1 MDTSII
7 YAVGSGLVGLL
18 LGWLIVS
25 LKQQQRQTQFE
36 TQLKLGEQALSQVHL
51 EADNLKAER
60 QQQQQHLRQLEQELR
75 ALDSRYAASQEKL
88 QLLAHWQSECEQ
100 LNQELRAQ
108 REINS
113 AQEAELRE
121 ATTRLDE
128 TRLAAEDK
136 QRLLINSEQ
145 RLTSQFENLANRIFE
160 QSGRRA
166 DEQNKQSLDKLLLPL
181 REQLDGFRRQVQD
194 SFGQEARERHT
205 LTHEIR
211 NLQQLN
217 AQMAREAINLTK
229 ALKGDNKTQ
238 GNWGEVVLSRVLEA
252 SGLREGYEYQ
262 TQVSV
267 QTENNSRMQPD
278 VVVRLPQNKDVVI
291 DAKMSLVAYER
302 YFNGEDEGEREAALN
317 EHIASVR
324 GHIRL
329 LGRKDYQQLPGLR
342 SLDYVLMFIPVEP
355 AFLLAID
362 REPELIS
369 EALQHN
375 IMLVS
380 PTTLLVALRTISNL
394 WRYEHQSQNAKR
406 IADRAARLYDKLR
419 LFVDDMQ
426 SMGQSLD
433 KAQVS
438 YRSAMNKL
446 TLGRGNLIGQVEGFR
461 ALGVE
466 VKRPINPSLAEQAM
480 AEDTGDSHGGE
491 LDNTEFDSAELDNVA
506 MPEQGNQHLGESPP
520 GEYDI
525 NAVIHDNESDLTAA
539 EPAKKP
545 GHF

>member
-1 MDTSII
+1 VDISII
-7 YAVGSGLVGLL
+7 YAVGAALVGLL
-18 LGWLIVS
+18 LGWLIAS
-25 LKQQQRQTQFE
+25 L
-36 TQLKLGEQALSQVHL
+36 
-51 EADNLKAER
+51 R
-60 QQQQQHLRQLEQELR
+60 QQQQQADSETRYRLLQQSQTQLASEKDALQREIALAKQQQREGEIELR
-75 ALDSRYAASQEKL
+75 KLYSAQAASSEKL
-88 QLLAHWQSECEQ
+88 QLLTHWQSECEQ

-121 ATTRLDE
+121 VSTRLDE
-128 TRLAAEDK
+128 TRMAAEEK

-145 RLTSQFENLANRIFE
+145 RLNSQFENLANRIFE
-160 QSGRRA
+160 QTGRRA

-211 NLQQLN
+211 SLQQLN
-217 AQMAREAINLTK
+217 AQMAREALNLTK

-267 QTENNSRMQPD
+267 QTENNNRMQPD
-278 VVVRLPQNKDVVI
+278 VVVRLPQSKDVVI

-302 YFNGEDEGEREAALN
+302 YFNGDDDAERESALG
-317 EHIASVR
+317 EHIASIR
-324 GHIRL
+324 GHIRM

-355 AFLLAID
+355 AFLVAID
-362 REPELIS
+362 REPELIG
-369 EALQHN
+369 EALNHN

-433 KAQVS
+433 KAQTS
-438 YRSAMNKL
+438 YRLAMNKL
-446 TLGRGNLIGQVEGFR
+446 SQGRGNLIGQVEGFR

-466 VKRPINPSLAEQAM
+466 VKRPISPALAEQAS
-480 AEDTGDSHGGE
+480 AEDDPQYQASLEE
-491 LDNTEFDSAELDNVA
+491 LDDARDGEDNSPLSTETAPPDDDAHRPLDA
-506 MPEQGNQHLGESPP
+506 M
-520 GEYDI
+520 
-525 NAVIHDNESDLTAA
+525 AA
-539 EPAKKP
+539 SSK
-545 GHF
+545 HF

>member
-1 MDTSII
+1 VDTS
-7 YAVGSGLVGLL
+7 LVYGIGGVTIGLL
-18 LGWLIVS
+18 LGWLIAS
-25 LKQQQRQTQFE
+25 LRVQQSHAQHE
-36 TQLKLGEQALSQVHL
+36 TE
-51 EADNLKAER
+51 
-60 QQQQQHLRQLEQELR
+60 LRLLEQSLQQAQQETASRQETLLRNEQQMRQNDMELR
-75 ALDSRYAASQEKL
+75 NLHSQLAAGHEKL
-88 QLLAHWQSECEQ
+88 QQLNHWRNECEL

-108 REINS
+108 REVNS

-121 ATTRLDE
+121 VTIRLEE
-128 TRLAAEDK
+128 TRMAAEEK

-145 RLTSQFENLANRIFE
+145 RLTTQFENLANRIFE
-160 QSGRRA
+160 HSGRKV
-166 DEQNKQSLDKLLLPL
+166 DEQNKQSLDRLLLPL

-252 SGLREGYEYQ
+252 SGLREGHEYE
-262 TQVSV
+262 TQVNV
-267 QTENNSRMQPD
+267 RLDHQSRMQPD
-278 VVVRLPQNKDVVI
+278 VIVRLPQGKDVVI

-302 YFNGEDEGEREAALN
+302 YFNSEDEVERETALS
-317 EHIASVR
+317 EHIASLR

-369 EALQHN
+369 EALKHN

-380 PTTLLVALRTISNL
+380 PTTLLVALRTITNL
-394 WRYEHQSQNAKR
+394 WRYEHQSQNAQR
-406 IADRAARLYDKLR
+406 IADRAARLYDKMR
-419 LFVDDMQ
+419 LFVDDM
-426 SMGQSLD
+426 SALGQSLD
-433 KAQVS
+433 KAQGS
-438 YRSAMNKL
+438 YRQAMNKL
-446 TLGRGNLIGQVEGFR
+446 SEGRGNLIGQTEGFR

-466 VKRPINPSLAEQAM
+466 VKRPINPLLAQQASAQHDEEFEAASDEDVGTLPGAEDDDAAEQPR
-480 AEDTGDSHGGE
+480 
-491 LDNTEFDSAELDNVA
+491 SASQA
-506 MPEQGNQHLGESPP
+506 
-520 GEYDI
+520 
-525 NAVIHDNESDLTAA
+525 
-539 EPAKKP
+539 
-545 GHF
+545 

>member
-1 MDTSII
+1 MDISII
-7 YAVGSGLVGLL
+7 YAAGAGLLGLL
-18 LGWLIVS
+18 LGWLIAS
-25 LKQQQRQTQFE
+25 M
-36 TQLKLGEQALSQVHL
+36 
-51 EADNLKAER
+51 R
-60 QQQQQHLRQLEQELR
+60 QQQVQADSDTRYRLLEQAQAQLLNEKETLQGEQIQARQRQRENELELR
-75 ALDSRYAASQEKL
+75 ALHSTQAASAEKL
-88 QLLAHWQSECEQ
+88 LLLAHWQNECEQ

-108 REINS
+108 REVNS

-121 ATTRLDE
+121 VVTRLDE
-128 TRLAAEDK
+128 TRMAAEEK

-145 RLTSQFENLANRIFE
+145 RLNNQFENLANRIFE
-160 QSGRRA
+160 QNGRRA

-211 NLQQLN
+211 SLQQLN
-217 AQMAREAINLTK
+217 AQMAREALNLTK

-302 YFNGEDEGEREAALN
+302 YFNSEDDLEREAALS
-317 EHIASVR
+317 EHITSVR

-355 AFLLAID
+355 AFLVAID

-369 EALQHN
+369 EALSHN

-433 KAQVS
+433 KAQTS
-438 YRSAMNKL
+438 YRLAMNKL
-446 TLGRGNLIGQVEGFR
+446 AQGRGNLIGQVEGFR

-466 VKRPINPSLAEQAM
+466 IKRPISPALAEQAS
-480 AEDTGDSHGGE
+480 AEDDPDYQAS
-491 LDNTEFDSAELDNVA
+491 LDDIDTESQAQERAHLSTETAPLDDEEDLSAD
-506 MPEQGNQHLGESPP
+506 
-520 GEYDI
+520 
-525 NAVIHDNESDLTAA
+525 AVIAST
-539 EPAKKP
+539 K
-545 GHF
+545 HF

>member
-1 MDTSII
+1 MDISIL
-7 YAVGSGLVGLL
+7 YLVGGGLAGLL
-18 LGWLIVS
+18 LGWLIAS
-25 LKQQQRQTQFE
+25 LRYQKSQSEHE
-36 TQLKLGEQALSQVHL
+36 TQRRLIQQTLEQYKAENDQLKT
-51 EADNLKAER
+51 ER
-60 QQQQQHLRQLEQELR
+60 QQAGQQTREAELELR
-75 ALDSRYAASQEKL
+75 TLHSDMAASREKL
-88 QLLAHWQSECEQ
+88 RVLAHWQSECEQ

-121 ATTRLDE
+121 VSTRLDE
-128 TRLAAEDK
+128 TRMAAEDK

-160 QSGRRA
+160 HSGRRA

-205 LTHEIR
+205 LSHEIR

-217 AQMAREAINLTK
+217 EQMAREAINLTK

-252 SGLREGYEYQ
+252 SGLREGYEYH
-262 TQVSV
+262 TQVNV
-267 QTENNSRMQPD
+267 QVDANSRMQPD

-291 DAKMSLVAYER
+291 DAKMTLVAYER
-302 YFNGEDEGEREAALN
+302 YFNSQDEVEREIALN

-369 EALQHN
+369 EALKHN

-406 IADRAARLYDKLR
+406 IADRAAKLYDKLR
-419 LFVDDMQ
+419 LFVDDME
-426 SMGQSLD
+426 SMGQSLE
-433 KAQVS
+433 KAQGS
-438 YRSAMNKL
+438 YRLAMNKL
-446 TLGRGNLIGQVEGFR
+446 AQGRGNLIGQVEGFR

-466 VKRPINPSLAEQAM
+466 VKRPISPSLAEQAVSENEPEISVSL
-480 AEDTGDSHGGE
+480 EDPILEEEYDTQRNSAALGD
-491 LDNTEFDSAELDNVA
+491 DNE
-506 MPEQGNQHLGESPP
+506 LGER
-520 GEYDI
+520 E
-525 NAVIHDNESDLTAA
+525 
-539 EPAKKP
+539 
-545 GHF
+545 

>member
-1 MDTSII
+1 MDISIL
-7 YAVGSGLVGLL
+7 YLVGGALAGLL
-18 LGWLIVS
+18 LGWLIAS
-25 LKQQQRQTQFE
+25 LRQQKNQSEHETQRRLIQQTVEQQKAEIDQLKADRQQSQQQQRE
-36 TQLKLGEQALSQVHL
+36 AEL
-51 EADNLKAER
+51 E
-60 QQQQQHLRQLEQELR
+60 LRQLHSEV
-75 ALDSRYAASQEKL
+75 AANREKL
-88 QLLAHWQSECEQ
+88 QGLAHWQSECEQ

-121 ATTRLDE
+121 VSTRLDE
-128 TRLAAEDK
+128 TRMAAEDK

-160 QSGRRA
+160 HSGRRA

-205 LTHEIR
+205 LSHEIR

-217 AQMAREAINLTK
+217 EQMAREAINLTK

-267 QTENNSRMQPD
+267 QVDTNSRMQPD
-278 VVVRLPQNKDVVI
+278 VIVRLPQNKDVVI
-291 DAKMSLVAYER
+291 DAKMTLVAYER
-302 YFNGEDEGEREAALN
+302 YFNSQDDTEREIALN

-369 EALQHN
+369 EALKHN

-406 IADRAARLYDKLR
+406 IADRAAKLYDKLR
-419 LFVDDMQ
+419 LFVDDME
-426 SMGQSLD
+426 SIGQSLE
-433 KAQVS
+433 KAQGS
-438 YRSAMNKL
+438 YRLAMNKL
-446 TLGRGNLIGQVEGFR
+446 AQGRGNLVGQVESFR

-466 VKRPINPSLAEQAM
+466 VKRPISPTLAEQAISEHEPE
-480 AEDTGDSHGGE
+480 ATDT
-491 LDNTEFDSAELDNVA
+491 LDEPLADDENTLQLSGSDPQ
-506 MPEQGNQHLGESPP
+506 PEENF
-520 GEYDI
+520 
-525 NAVIHDNESDLTAA
+525 
-539 EPAKKP
+539 PA
-545 GHF
+545 HE